1 MIGDVL
7 GGRYQLNAELGRGG
21 MGIVY
26 RAHDNLLVRDVA
38 VKLLSVGGMGTEGR
52 ARLLNEARA
61 AARLNHPNIIAI
73 YDAGEISGLTFVI
86 MELLA
91 GLSLDRH
98 RLSSLDEVL
107 NVARQICR
115 ALDHA
120 HTHGLVHRDLK
131 PENVIVDPSGLA
143 KLTDFG
149 LARSVASRLTG
160 EGTLTGTVFYLAPEQ
175 ALAKTIDGRTD
186 LYALGVLLFEL
197 LTGQLPY
204 RGDDP
209 LAIVSQHLHAP
220 PVRPSTCALNIP
232 PALDDLVVRLMA
244 KQPDDRPASAAA
256 VLSLLDHVSAAD
268 EPAIEIGP
276 LSPIARLAQARLV
289 GREREFAEA
298 RALWQA
304 VLTGAG
310 EVRVLFV
317 SGEPGVG
324 KTPLVREI
332 KALAEIS
339 GGLVLTGEAYAEGS
353 APYTPLTQVLR
364 EALAQPGLEVT
375 DTLLADLL
383 TLAPELRASYA
394 PALVAASSSAVFD
407 ATAGATN
414 LAPNLGLN
422 AAAEQQRLFESFVSL
437 AAQVAART
445 PILFVLEDVHWADSG
460 TLFLVRHLARRSRAA
475 RLRLLIVLTYRD
487 AEVADTC
494 CLPEVLFDLQRERLA
509 ARLKL
514 GRLDRDQTRQ
524 VLETMFREAPA
535 PELVDAI
542 YRETEGNLF
551 FIEEVCKAL
560 IDDGQLVVNDGR
572 WQLVRDLADLR
583 VPQSVRETIQAR
595 VGKLPETAQDV
606 LRAAAVIG
614 REFEFSVL
622 RAVGDWGEDAVIEA
636 LEAAE
641 RAQLVAEVR
650 HNETSESFAFAHAL
664 IPTALRDGLGGLR
677 RRRLHRRI
685 AAALAGLRPDDH
697 AALAYHFAEAGDDE
711 QARRYYRLAGDHA
724 AAVYANDDAVQA
736 YTAALELIPEDD
748 PERFAVLAARA
759 KVHDLMARRSAQ
771 HADVVAMLALAGHL
785 NDDALRCDAL
795 IAEADYFL
803 SFDFRQARA
812 PAEEAV
818 ALARRLGD
826 PVRAGRALRR
836 VGEQAWVARELAES
850 RAALE
855 AAVQR
860 FLYAGLSGEA
870 AACLHMLSLVLGSQ
884 GLGELTAAH
893 SAASQAVN
901 LSRQAGDRLQEAHS
915 LRRLAI
921 ATLDQRRPDDAL
933 QYAEAALRLHR
944 ELGDRAGE
952 GRAHGVLGLVNAL
965 LHQPE
970 AAERYFRLAVAAFEQ
985 LGSADGVIDA
995 LTDFSD
1001 VYFQPLGQHAAE
1013 LELLDQQLSRAA
1025 ALSDRF
1031 LEASLQQLR
1040 SRVLIRLGQFQA
1052 ALQILEQPA
1061 YSAAE
1066 WMSAAVRG
1074 QIRCRIGRLYVELG
1088 RYAEARRLL
1097 DDVIADQAGRAVR
1110 PVEAAEPLL
1119 VLAYADL
1126 RDGSPAALRAG
1137 LDRVAQALNVLAETV
1152 WSEDEVRARLIAAQL
1167 HLSQGQA
1174 DTALAHST
1182 VAYKLAEALPAMPET
1197 VSWTHSRALRAAG
1210 YRDEARAVLAQA
1222 HAAVL
1227 RVAEQTADPALRQ
1240 GWLENVWVNRQ
1251 IAADW
1256 VAEQS

>member
-1 MIGDVL
+1 MIGDVF

-26 RAHDNLLVRDVA
+26 RAHDNLLARDVA

-73 YDAGEISGLTFVI
+73 YDAGEIAGLTFVI

-91 GLSLDRH
+91 GVSLDR
-98 RLSSLDEVL
+98 RRFGSLDEVL

-131 PENVIVDPSGLA
+131 PENVIVDAAGLA

-149 LARSVASRLTG
+149 LARSMATRLTG
-160 EGTLTGTVFYLAPEQ
+160 EGQLTGTVYYLAPEQ

-220 PVRPSTCALNIP
+220 PVRPSTCAANIP
-232 PALDDLVVRLMA
+232 SALDDLVIRLMA
-244 KQPDDRPASAAA
+244 KQPDDRPASAGA
-256 VLSLLDHVSAAD
+256 VLTLLDRLSTAD
-268 EPAIEIGP
+268 APAVEIVPLTPIE
-276 LSPIARLAQARLV
+276 RLAQARLV

-332 KALAEIS
+332 KSLAEIS

-353 APYTPLTQVLR
+353 GPYAPLAQVLR
-364 EALAQPGLEVT
+364 EALAQPGLELT
-375 DTLLADLL
+375 EALRADLF
-383 TLAPELRASYA
+383 TLAPDLRTSPAA
-394 PALVAASSSAVFD
+394 VPALPAGGGAFD

-414 LAPNLGLN
+414 LAPNLSLN
-422 AAAEQQRLFESFVSL
+422 AAAEQQRLYESFVSL
-437 AAQVAART
+437 AAQIASRT
-445 PILFVLEDVHWADSG
+445 PILLVLEDVHFADSG
-460 TLFLVRHLARRSRAA
+460 TLFLVRHLARRSRAT
-475 RLRLLIVLTYRD
+475 RLRLLVVLTYRD
-487 AEVADTC
+487 AEVADNC
-494 CLPEVLFDLQRERLA
+494 CLQRERLA

-514 GRLDRDQTRQ
+514 GRLDREQTRQ
-524 VLETMFREAPA
+524 VLETMFREALA

-560 IDDGQLVVNDGR
+560 IEDEQLVVEHGHWR
-572 WQLVRDLADLR
+572 LVRDLADLR
-583 VPQSVRETIQAR
+583 VPQSVRETIHAR
-595 VGKLPETAQDV
+595 VGKLAETAQDV

-614 REFEFSVL
+614 REFEFAVL
-622 RAVGDWGEDAVIEA
+622 RAAGDWGEEAVIEA

-641 RAQLVAEVR
+641 RAQLVVEVR
-650 HNETSESFAFAHAL
+650 HNAPSETFAFAHAL

-685 AAALAGLRPDDH
+685 AAALASSRPDDH

-724 AAVYANDDAVQA
+724 ATVYANDDAVQA

-759 KVHDLMARRSAQ
+759 KVHDLMARRAAQ
-771 HADVVAMLALAGHL
+771 HADVVAMLALASHL

-803 SFDFRQARA
+803 GFDFRQARG
-812 PAEEAV
+812 PAEQAV

-836 VGEQAWVARELAES
+836 VGEQAWVARELPES

-893 SAASQAVN
+893 AAASQAVN

-921 ATLDQRRPDDAL
+921 ATLDQRRPADAL
-933 QYAEAALRLHR
+933 QYADAALRLHR

-952 GRAHGVLGLVNAL
+952 GRAHGVLGLVHAL
-965 LHQPE
+965 LRQPE
-970 AAERYFRLAVAAFEQ
+970 TAEKYFRQAVAAFER
-985 LGSADGVIDA
+985 LGSADGVVDA
-995 LTDFSD
+995 LVDFSE

-1013 LELLDQQLSRAA
+1013 LELLDQQLARAQ
-1025 ALSDRF
+1025 ALGDKF
-1031 LEASLQQLR
+1031 LQASLQQLR
-1040 SRVLIRLGQFQA
+1040 SRALTRLGQFEA
-1052 ALQILEQPA
+1052 AMALLEQP
-1061 YSAAE
+1061 SIGAAE
-1066 WMSAAVRG
+1066 WFSAAVRSH
-1074 QIRCRIGRLYVELG
+1074 IRCHMGRLLVELE
-1088 RYAEARRLL
+1088 RYGEARRVLEEAL
-1097 DDVIADQAGRAVR
+1097 AEQTGRAAR

-1119 VLAYADL
+1119 VLAYAGL
-1126 RDGSPAALRAG
+1126 REGTANALRAG
-1137 LDRVAQALNVLAETV
+1137 LDHAGQALAQLVNTV
-1152 WSEDEVRARLIAAQL
+1152 WSDAEARARLLAAQL
-1167 HLSQGQA
+1167 HLAQGQPA
-1174 DTALAHST
+1174 EALAHST
-1182 VAYKLAEALPAMPET
+1182 AALKLAEAWPALPET
-1197 VSWTHSRALRAAG
+1197 VLWTHSRALRAAG
-1210 YRDEARAVLAQA
+1210 FAAEAHAFLAQA
-1222 HAAVL
+1222 QAAVQ
-1227 RVAEQTADPALRQ
+1227 RVADQTADPILRE
-1240 GWLENVWVNRQ
+1240 GWLAKVWVNRQ

-1256 VAEQS
+1256 AAERP